1 MNIDTALKNA
11 VFELKKNKISTALL
25 DSEILMSKV
34 LEKDR
39 KYVILNSKD
48 ELNEKNYLS
57 FQKLIMWPF
66 QSSMIFIVTKLF
78 QLLEN

>member
-11 VFELKKNKISTALL
+11 VFELKKNKIRTALL

-57 FQKLIMWPF
+57 FQ
-66 QSSMIFIVTKLF
+66 
-78 QLLEN
+78 